1 MECQVFIKNCEGL
14 AQLILSMVFI
24 TSDLFNQL
32 STDFLLLYLV
42 KIISGDLKV
51 EHWLK
56 IA

>member
-32 STDFLLLYLV
+32 LTDFLLLYLV